1 MVLMGPQSHRSEL
14 DGVAQLA
21 TVVSACTPT
30 VAHPNHT
37 GEDGTSSAVE
47 AIAKPMQISRA
58 IDAPAAIRSRIGT
71 LATYVSR
78 MGVGRVSKSS
88 VHIILR

>member
-1 MVLMGPQSHRSEL
+1 MGPQSHRSEL

-58 IDAPAAIRSRIGT
+58 IDAPAATRSRIGT

>member
-1 MVLMGPQSHRSEL
+1 MSKGLPFAQMVKQE
-14 DGVAQLA
+14 
-21 TVVSACTPT
+21 
-30 VAHPNHT
+30 
-37 GEDGTSSAVE
+37 
-47 AIAKPMQISRA
+47 
-58 IDAPAAIRSRIGT
+58 GT

>member
-30 VAHPNHT
+30 VAHTNHT

-58 IDAPAAIRSRIGT
+58 IDAPAATRSRIGT
-71 LATYVSR
+71 LCLPVA
-78 MGVGRVSKSS
+78 SKDPPL
-88 VHIILR
+88 II

>member
-1 MVLMGPQSHRSEL
+1 MVLIGPQSHSSEL

-47 AIAKPMQISRA
+47 AIVKPMPISRA
-58 IDAPAAIRSRIGT
+58 IDAPAATRSRIGT
-71 LATYVSR
+71 VVLARIHEGSPLTQTT
-78 MGVGRVSKSS
+78 
-88 VHIILR
+88 

>member
-58 IDAPAAIRSRIGT
+58 IDAPAATRSRIGT
-71 LATYVSR
+71 DIDA
-78 MGVGRVSKSS
+78 GVYKGSPCV
-88 VHIILR
+88 